1 MILPSLNPSF
11 NVQGFL
17 KEHWGKT
24 PVFLP
29 KLIFTEDLIS
39 PEELAGLACEE
50 FVESRL
56 VTNYGQRSF
65 SHGPFSEEQF
75 LRLPAKEWTLLVQSV
90 DLFIDEIK
98 TLKSLFQFLPSWL
111 LDDVMVSYAV
121 SGGGVGPHFDHYD
134 VFLIQGEGSRRW
146 RVGEKC
152 DSNTA
157 VDTSSGLNLLQ
168 ETKLAEEFILEKG
181 DVLYIPPHFAHWGE
195 AITNSICYSIGFRG
209 PSQSE
214 MVDGLGG
221 VISSK
226 LSPFDRFINKPE
238 QHVSD
243 NPAKISNENLFSAFQ
258 ITQSRLGNYE
268 EFCRWFGTYMTTS
281 RNPDFFVESD
291 VARTFSEI
299 RLSLDEG
306 ASITFNP
313 VSRRAYCELV
323 GSDWILFFVDGEAYK
338 LPRDDIPLISEL
350 CSTRVCLKSII
361 NQINDQNIEA
371 MMITLVKKDSVQIRE
386 D

>member
-1 MILPSLNPSF
+1 M
-11 NVQGFL
+11 
-17 KEHWGKT
+17 
-24 PVFLP
+24 FLP
-29 KLIFTEDLIS
+29 KIISIENLIS

-56 VTNYGQRSF
+56 VTNYGQRRF
-65 SHGPFSEEQF
+65 SHGPFSEEHF
-75 LRLPAKEWTLLVQSV
+75 LRLPEKEWTLLVQSV

-98 TLKSLFQFLPSWL
+98 ALKSLFQFLPSWL

-157 VDTSSGLNLLQ
+157 VHTSSGLNLLQ
-168 ETKLAEEFILEKG
+168 ETKLAEEFLLEKG
-181 DVLYIPPHFAHWGE
+181 DVLYVPPHYAHWGE
-195 AITNSICYSIGFRG
+195 AITSSICYSIGFRG
-209 PSQSE
+209 PSHSE
-214 MVDGLGG
+214 MIDGLGG
-221 VISSK
+221 VIASK
-226 LSPFDRFINKPE
+226 LSPFDRFINEPE
-238 QHVSD
+238 LHLSD

-268 EFCRWFGTYMTTS
+268 EFCRWFGAYMTTS

-306 ASITFNP
+306 ASIAFNP

-323 GSDWILFFVDGEAYK
+323 GSDSVLFFADGEAYK
-338 LPRDDIPLISEL
+338 LLRDNIPLISKL
-350 CSTRVCLKSII
+350 CSTSGCLKSII
-361 NQINDQNIEA
+361 NQFNDQDLEA

-386 D
+386 E